1 MIPSKLVG
9 KNCSNENA
17 CYMRSLECVGVFWM
31 CVCVCV
37 CALGELERKLFWQNN
52 FQHLNA
58 SLEGFFL
65 KQFRLKAKIETLSFR
80 LLNSVKYTEIILNKI
95 YMQINEQTNF
105 RPSLGFNK
113 KRCCH
118 SNANWIL
125 NWSLAKNESN
135 NQIVLIESSFL
146 LYWINVKGCQLNSTR
161 FALFH
166 IEIRVLQTVVKF
178 AER

>member
-80 LLNSVKYTEIILNKI
+80 
-95 YMQINEQTNF
+95 
-105 RPSLGFNK
+105 
-113 KRCCH
+113 
-118 SNANWIL
+118 
-125 NWSLAKNESN
+125 
-135 NQIVLIESSFL
+135 
-146 LYWINVKGCQLNSTR
+146 
-161 FALFH
+161 
-166 IEIRVLQTVVKF
+166 
-178 AER
+178 